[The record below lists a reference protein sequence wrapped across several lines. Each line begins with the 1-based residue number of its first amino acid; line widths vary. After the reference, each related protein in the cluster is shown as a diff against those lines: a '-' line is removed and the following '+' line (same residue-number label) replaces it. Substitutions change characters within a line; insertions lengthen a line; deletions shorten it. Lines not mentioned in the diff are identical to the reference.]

1 MHEFL
6 KTIRERVLVGD
17 GAMGTM
23 LYASGISFDHC
34 FDEVNVSHPDI
45 VTKVHREY
53 AEAGADILETNTF
66 GGNRV
71 RLAQH
76 GFEDDIVAINQQ
88 GVRLA
93 RTVAESVND
102 RKIWVAGSVGPL
114 GKPLEP
120 IGKITHDEA
129 MKFFRE
135 QIEALVDAGVD
146 IIMIETMSDLAEAL
160 QAVRAARAVS
170 SDIPVVAQMSFN
182 DEGKTLMGNKPAE
195 AVRTLHEH
203 GANVV
208 GANCSVGPQV
218 LLDVMERMSAAT
230 EAPLIVQ
237 PNAGLPRFV
246 GGRYLYLTS
255 ADYFGEYSR
264 KFVATG
270 AHIVGGCCGTTPEHI
285 RSIRNALGNAVPAPR
300 RSSVRVTADTDD
312 VKTVAVPKAIVSSL
326 VSKFKEKKFI
336 VSVELDPPRG
346 LHYEKVVEGAVLC
359 KRNNVDAVNIADNPL
374 AKAGMTPLAMASLI
388 SETVHIET
396 ILHFSCRDR
405 NLLAMQSE
413 LMSAYVLHIRNILA
427 ITGDPPVVGDY
438 PHATGVFDV
447 DSIGLLKL
455 MSRLNDGVDLAG
467 KPIGAKTQ
475 FLRACAANPTAV
487 DLSRE
492 YDRYEQKI
500 AAGAEFAMT
509 QVLYD
514 VKPLEEFAKRFKG
527 RIPVLVGIMPLKNA
541 KHANYMHFEIPDIQI
556 PEAIRERMAAAGD
569 KGMEEGIR
577 ISKEFLS
584 EAKDLVD
591 GVYVMPPFNRFEMA
605 FEVLS
610 VL

>member
-34 FDEVNVSHPDI
+34 FDEVNVSHPEI
-45 VTKVHREY
+45 VTKIHEAY
-53 AEAGADILETNTF
+53 AAAGADILETNTF

-76 GFEDDIVAINQQ
+76 GFEQDISTINQQ

-93 RTVAESVND
+93 RAVAASVKD

-129 MKFFRE
+129 MNFFRE
-135 QIEALVDAGVD
+135 QIEALVEAGVD

-170 SDIPVVAQMSFN
+170 SDIPIVTQMSFN

-195 AVRTLHEH
+195 AVRTLYEH

-230 EAPLIVQ
+230 DAPLIVQ

-246 GGRYLYLTS
+246 GGRYLYLAS

-285 RSIRNALGNAVPAPR
+285 RSIRNALGDVVPVPR
-300 RSSVRVTADTDD
+300 RSSVRVTAETDD
-312 VKTVAVPKAIVSSL
+312 VKTVAAPKAAVSSL

-388 SETVHIET
+388 GETVHIET

-487 DLSRE
+487 DLNRE

-556 PEAIRERMAAAGD
+556 PEAIRDRMAAAGD
-569 KGMEEGIR
+569 RGMEEGIR
-577 ISKEFLS
+577 ISKEFLR

>member
-1 MHEFL
+1 
-6 KTIRERVLVGD
+6 
-17 GAMGTM
+17 
-23 LYASGISFDHC
+23 
-34 FDEVNVSHPDI
+34 
-45 VTKVHREY
+45 
-53 AEAGADILETNTF
+53 
-66 GGNRV
+66 
-71 RLAQH
+71 
-76 GFEDDIVAINQQ
+76 
-88 GVRLA
+88 
-93 RTVAESVND
+93 
-102 RKIWVAGSVGPL
+102 
-114 GKPLEP
+114 
-120 IGKITHDEA
+120 
-129 MKFFRE
+129 
-135 QIEALVDAGVD
+135 
-146 IIMIETMSDLAEAL
+146 
-160 QAVRAARAVS
+160 
-170 SDIPVVAQMSFN
+170 
-182 DEGKTLMGNKPAE
+182 
-195 AVRTLHEH
+195 
-203 GANVV
+203 
-208 GANCSVGPQV
+208 
-218 LLDVMERMSAAT
+218 
-230 EAPLIVQ
+230 
-237 PNAGLPRFV
+237 
-246 GGRYLYLTS
+246 
-255 ADYFGEYSR
+255 
-264 KFVATG
+264 
-270 AHIVGGCCGTTPEHI
+270 
-285 RSIRNALGNAVPAPR
+285 
-300 RSSVRVTADTDD
+300 
-312 VKTVAVPKAIVSSL
+312 
-326 VSKFKEKKFI
+326 
-336 VSVELDPPRG
+336 
-346 LHYEKVVEGAVLC
+346 
-359 KRNNVDAVNIADNPL
+359 
-374 AKAGMTPLAMASLI
+374 MASLI

-487 DLSRE
+487 DLNRE

-514 VKPLEEFAKRFKG
+514 VKPLEEFSKRFKG

-577 ISKEFLS
+577 ISKEFLR